1 MSAALVSLRMLVLIA
16 MRNLFSHKVKN
27 GIVGSIML
35 FGTFLVVVGTA
46 MLDSVEQSM
55 QNVVTSSLSGQVQ
68 VYSSKGRDPL
78 SLFGNL
84 VASLPDI
91 GEVEDFSVIKPKILA
106 VDNVESVVPMG
117 MTIVS
122 GSGGNDIDR
131 VLGDLRRAVQSG
143 DAARRDALV
152 AQVRQLATFLEREYA
167 LQENISTNKEKV
179 ARDRET
185 LTRVTSPIFWD
196 KDFVEDPQAALL
208 YLDTRLAPLAADG
221 RLFFLRI
228 IGTDPKS
235 FREEFNK
242 FEVWKG
248 EAIPDGKRGFLV
260 SRRVYEQFMKN
271 KVARELDKL
280 KEKFELDGATIAG
293 DAAIQADVARLSRQ
307 YQRVVYQLDPAEI
320 AELEP
325 KLRALLG
332 QEAQAVAAGDIAAL
346 VEQFL
351 LVTDA
356 NFATRYAF
364 FYDEIAPKIQ
374 LYLAQVGDTITLQSF
389 TRRGYVRAVNVKLW
403 GIYQFKGIEDSDLA
417 GAVNLA
423 DLITFRELYGKMTEA
438 QHQELS
444 EIREQIGAK
453 AVERADAEDALFGGD
468 DTEVAAVEAAP
479 ADAQTFDE
487 FADSTILKADE
498 RAAAVTGLSYTQEEL
513 ERGVVL
519 NMALILKDKSRS
531 GIDETVKQLNAMFAR
546 EALPLKAVD
555 WQTAA
560 GLVGQLIIVIRLVLY
575 IAIFII
581 FMVALVIINNSMVTA
596 TMDRVAEI
604 GTMRA
609 IGAQRR
615 FVLVMF
621 ILETLV
627 LGAVM
632 GSLGAGLG
640 ILTLEILGNVGIPAN
655 NQIVKFLFA
664 GPRLYPT
671 WGAWNVG
678 FAVVVIFLVSVIST
692 LYPALI
698 ATRVQPVVAMR
709 GRD

>member
-1 MSAALVSLRMLVLIA
+1 MSAALVSVRMLFLIA

-35 FGTFLVVVGTA
+35 FGTFLVVVGTSL
-46 MLDSVEQSM
+46 LDSIEASM
-55 QNVVTSSLSGQVQ
+55 ENVVTSSLSGQIQ
-68 VYSSKGRDPL
+68 VYSSNARDPL

-91 GEVEDFSVIKPKILA
+91 GEVEDFSVVKPKIMA
-106 VDNVESVVPMG
+106 VDNIASVVPMG
-117 MTIVS
+117 MTVVS
-122 GSGGNDIDR
+122 GTGGNDIDR
-131 VLGDLRRAVQSG
+131 VLGELRRAVTDG
-143 DAARRDALV
+143 DAARQAELV
-152 AQVRQLATFLEREYA
+152 AQVRQIGAFIEREYA

-179 ARDRET
+179 TRDRET
-185 LTRVTSPIFWD
+185 LARVNAPAFWD
-196 KDFVEDPQAALL
+196 QEFKEDPQAALL
-208 YLDTRLAPLAADG
+208 FLDTRLAPLAADG

-228 IGTDPKS
+228 IGTDPTA
-235 FREEFNK
+235 FRQNFDK
-242 FEVWKG
+242 FEVWRG
-248 EAIPDGKRGFLV
+248 EAIPDGKRGLLV

-271 KVARELDKL
+271 KVARELDKV
-280 KEKFELDGATIAG
+280 KDKIELDGLTIAG
-293 DAAIQADVARLSRQ
+293 DATLGSDVKRLSRQ
-307 YQRVVYQLDPAEI
+307 YRRVVYQLDPGEI
-320 AELEP
+320 AALEP
-325 KLRALLG
+325 KLRAVVG
-332 QEAQAVAAGDIAAL
+332 AEASAKVKPGEIAPL
-346 VEQFL
+346 IESFL
-351 LVTDA
+351 LVDDA
-356 NFATRYAF
+356 NFKARYDF
-364 FYDEIAPKIQ
+364 FYKEIAPSIQ
-374 LYLAQVGDTITLQSF
+374 LYLAEVGETITLQSF

-417 GAVNLA
+417 GAVNLS

-438 QHQELS
+438 QQEELS
-444 EIREQIGAK
+444 QIREEIGAK
-453 AVERADAEDALFGGD
+453 DVDRASAEDALFGEGA
-468 DTEVAAVEAAP
+468 EVAAAAVD
-479 ADAQTFDE
+479 ADAVGFDE
-487 FADSTILKADE
+487 FADAQILKGSE
-498 RAAAVTGLSYTQEEL
+498 RDAAVTQLAYTQEEL

-519 NMALILKDKSRS
+519 NMAIILKDKTH
-531 GIDETVKQLNAMFAR
+531 IDETLKDLNDMFKR
-546 EALPLKAVD
+546 EKLPLKAID

-575 IAIFII
+575 IAIMII
-581 FMVALVIINNSMVTA
+581 FLVALVIINNSMVTA

-632 GSLGAGLG
+632 GTLGAVLG
-640 ILTLEILGNVGIPAN
+640 ILTMEILGSVGIPAP
-655 NQIVKFLFA
+655 NQILRFLFA

-678 FAVVVIFLVSVIST
+678 FAVVIIFLVSIIST